1 MAKETNTVRLN
12 EQLGFGYDAA
22 HNLHLRTNGALV
34 QTFTVDTAN
43 ELITV
48 VRNNTFTVAGDTLA
62 PATSV
67 TVNGQ
72 AAQTY
77 GDLTFAG
84 TNNSLIN
91 GNNTFTTIAQNAGGM
106 RITNSSISYLPSSDS
121 LLYDNNG
128 NLTNDGLRS
137 LSYDNENQLTNVMV
151 VDQWRATYVYDGLGR
166 RRITRDYTWQS
177 GNWVPTNEVHYVYDR
192 MLPIQ
197 ERDMNNNPLVTYTRG
212 LDLSG
217 SLQGAGGIGGLLA
230 RTDANGSTFYHADGV
245 GNVTALINGSQN
257 IVARYLYNPF
267 GKLTGKWGGMA
278 DANVMRFSSKPYDPL
293 TDDYDFGYRRY
304 RTDLQRWP
312 NHDPIGERGGIN
324 LYAYVGNNPVN
335 NIDPFGLL
343 VTITT
348 TSGNQIDVWT
358 SQQFIN
364 QVSAQPNGTIS
375 DINFVGHGAS
385 TVQGISDDNTP
396 SEGLWWNNGIPAV
409 GGKSTGNMPI
419 PIADLLRDKMAKN
432 GHINLGGCG
441 VGAKNRLD
449 PSKPNLA
456 ETLSQ
461 AVPGVDVTANAW
473 TMMMNNPPDE
483 TGSSPKYFNPFSGRS
498 YYTTP
503 FSISGSSPPSFNV
516 QYNTPSIYIP

>member
-1 MAKETNTVRLN
+1 M
-12 EQLGFGYDAA
+12 
-22 HNLHLRTNGALV
+22 HLRTNSALIK
-34 QTFTVDTAN
+34 TFAVDAAN
-43 ELITV
+43 QLTNV
-48 VRNNTFTVAGDTLA
+48 VRTNTFTVAGDTLA

-91 GNNTFTTIAQNAGGM
+91 GNNTFTTIAQKASGAKVTNT
-106 RITNSSISYLPSSDS
+106 ITVNLPQSAT
-121 LLYDNNG
+121 LLYDANG

-137 LSYDNENQLTNVMV
+137 FSYDNENQLTNVMV
-151 VDQWRATYVYDGLGR
+151 VDQWRAAYFYDGLGR
-166 RRITRDYTWQS
+166 RRTARDYTWQS
-177 GNWVPTNEVHYVYDR
+177 GDWVPTNEVHYVYDG
-192 MLPIQ
+192 MLPVQ
-197 ERDMNNNPLVTYTRG
+197 ERDTNNNPLVTYTRG

-230 RTDANGSTFYHADGV
+230 RTDGNGSTFYHADGL
-245 GNVTALINGSQN
+245 GNITALMNGSQN
-257 IVARYLYNPF
+257 IVARYLYNPY
-267 GKLTGKWGGMA
+267 GKLVGEWGGMA
-278 DANVMRFSSKPYDPL
+278 DANKYRFSSKEVDPL
-293 TDDYDFGYRRY
+293 SGMSYYGFRFYEPN
-304 RTDLQRWP
+304 LQRWP
-312 NHDPIGERGGIN
+312 NRDPIGEYGGLN
-324 LYAYVGNNPVN
+324 LYAYVGNNPIN
-335 NIDPFGLL
+335 AIDPFGLL

-348 TSGNQIDVWT
+348 TSGTQIDVWT

-364 QVSAQPNGTIS
+364 QVNAQPNGTIS
-375 DINFVGHGAS
+375 EINFVGHGAS
-385 TVQGISDDNTP
+385 TVQGISDDNTT

-483 TGSSPKYFNPFSGRS
+483 TGSRPKYFNPFSGRS